1 MPVNN
6 YANIQ
11 ALIADTLARSDL
23 TSQIVDAIALFE
35 AEAASELFR
44 TRGTETR
51 TIIVPSSPQSLT
63 ITNCAAFTDGSI
75 QVTYTAVSTNPA
87 IANGA
92 IVAISS
98 VGGTTE
104 ANGSWVVANNIAGVS
119 FTLTGSVFV
128 NTYSGGGIVQQDI
141 GFATLPSDYL
151 GWSRV
156 TFTGNPMGDLEYVAP
171 AVWDEEYPT
180 NFQPV
185 VLTSIPRV
193 FTVEAGFIKIL
204 PPNPTPL
211 EFLYW
216 AKTPALASNFNW
228 LATQRPDAYVVGAL
242 EKLYGYW
249 IKDFNQ
255 AEAFGRKKTEIFNQ
269 IKMQRFR
276 EFSNLR
282 IRIDRS
288 TYGAT
293 P

>member
-11 ALIADTLARSDL
+11 ALIADTLARQDL
-23 TSQIVDAIALFE
+23 TSQIQDAITLFE

-44 TRGTETR
+44 TRQTLVR
-51 TIIVPSSPQSLT
+51 TILVPSNPATLA
-63 ITNCAAFTDGSI
+63 ITNVASGAGGVI
-75 QVTYTAVSTNPA
+75 QVTYTAISTNPTIA
-87 IANGA
+87 TGNIVNIAN
-92 IVAISS
+92 
-98 VGGTTE
+98 VGGTVE
-104 ANGSWVVANNIAGVS
+104 AIGSWVVTVVSANS
-119 FTLTGSVFV
+119 FTLNGSVF
-128 NTYSGGGIVQQDI
+128 THAYTSGGTIQQDM
-141 GFATLPSDYL
+141 GFCTLPSDYL

-156 TFTGNPMGDLEYVAP
+156 TFTGNPQTDLEYVSP
-171 AVWDEEYPT
+171 GIWDEEFPT

-185 VLTSIPRV
+185 IATSIPRV
-193 FTVEAGFIKIL
+193 FTVEAGFLKIL
-204 PPNPTPL
+204 PVNPTPL

-216 AKTPALASNFNW
+216 QMTPALAGSFNW
-228 LATQRPDAYVVGAL
+228 LATNRPDAYVVGSL

-276 EFSNLR
+276 EFNNLR

>member
-6 YANIQ
+6 YVNIQ
-11 ALIADTLARSDL
+11 ALIADVLARSDL
-23 TSQIVDAIALFE
+23 TSQIQDSISLFE
-35 AEAASELFR
+35 AESSYELFR

-51 TIIVPSSPQSLT
+51 TILVPSGPAPAT
-63 ITNCAAFTDGSI
+63 ITNAISGTGGAI
-75 QVTYTAVSTNPA
+75 QVTYTPISTNPTLA
-87 IANGA
+87 TGN
-92 IVAISS
+92 IVAISN

-104 ANGSWVVANNIAGVS
+104 ANGSWVITVVDATDILLN
-119 FTLTGSVFV
+119 GSVFT
-128 NTYSGGGIVQQDI
+128 NTYSGGGTVQQDQ
-141 GFATLPSDYL
+141 GFCTLPSDYL

-156 TFTGNPMGDLEYVAP
+156 TYTGNPQTDLEYCAP
-171 AVWDEEYPT
+171 AIWDQEFPS
-180 NFQPV
+180 FQPLV
-185 VLTSIPRV
+185 STSIPRV

-204 PPNPTPL
+204 PINTTPL

-216 AKTPALASNFNW
+216 ALTPALASSFNW
-228 LATQRPDAYVVGAL
+228 LATNRPDAYVVGSL

-255 AEAFGRKKTEIFNQ
+255 AEAYGRKKTEIFNQ

>member
-1 MPVNN
+1 MPVNS
-6 YANIQ
+6 YVNIQ
-11 ALIADTLARSDL
+11 ALIADVLARPDL
-23 TSQIVDAIALFE
+23 TSQTQDAILLFE

-51 TIIVPSSPQSLT
+51 TILVPSNPQSLT

-75 QVTYTAVSTNPA
+75 QVTYTPISTNPT
-87 IANGA
+87 ITTGN
-92 IVAISS
+92 IVAIAS

-104 ANGSWVVANNIAGVS
+104 ANGSWVVTVQS
-119 FTLTGSVFV
+119 STQFTLGGSVFI
-128 NTYSGGGIVQQDI
+128 NTYTSGGLIQQDI
-141 GFATLPSDYL
+141 GFCTLPSDYL

-156 TFTGNPMGDLEYVAP
+156 TYTGNPQTDLEYCAP
-171 AVWDEEYPT
+171 AAWDQEFPT
-180 NFQPV
+180 NFTPV
-185 VLTSIPRV
+185 AATSIPRV
-193 FTVEAGFIKIL
+193 FTVEAGFLKLL
-204 PPNPTPL
+204 PINSTPL

-216 AKTPALASNFNW
+216 AKTPALSGNFNW
-228 LATQRPDAYVVGAL
+228 LATNRPDAYVVGAL

-255 AEAFGRKKTEIFNQ
+255 AEAYGRKKTEIFNQ

-276 EFSNLR
+276 EFNNLR
-282 IRIDRS
+282 IRLDRS